1 MKETISPSALEGTL
15 LGQMVTRWSGGSAE
29 MLSDAE
35 ETTILHGAGEK
46 PGFLPL
52 AKKGDRMGGDDGQR
66 FELLERLGAGG
77 MGVVY
82 LARDTLLDRPVAI
95 KFILQAPTDENG
107 HELVERF
114 RAEARASAR
123 LSHENIVRVFDLGSA
138 SGVPFL
144 VMEYL
149 EGRPLDAVLAEGPLD
164 AARVVQVLIDIAR
177 GLSHAHRA
185 HIVHRDLKP
194 ANVFVTRDGRAKIV
208 DFGLASVVAGRD
220 DSQTSP
226 LSGTPRY
233 MSPEQW
239 RGEDQ
244 DGRTDLWAVGV
255 MLFEML
261 SGRSPFWRDHLS
273 EVRANVLA
281 ATPAPP
287 LRSLRPELPELA
299 EDVAARALAKDMAR
313 RFGTAE
319 ELLDALVGLELA
331 LARPLRARDEPAE
344 RPRARR
350 AVERRQVTLM
360 SCSLVEVLAL
370 AEQVDADG
378 YADLLD
384 GFLDICATV
393 ARQLDGAV
401 VTAHGGHALVCFG
414 WPATHEDDAERALRA
429 GFLIVDSTRG
439 LTGKDGAG
447 LAARIGICS
456 GSVVADKREHEAAP
470 RLLGELP
477 HVATWLEGQAVAHEI
492 LISGRARALVRGTI
506 EVEPRGERRPAG
518 GGRSIE
524 VLRALRPSRTVSR
537 FDRAAQALTPL
548 VGREAEIDTLRGLW
562 AQVREGR
569 GQFVKLS
576 GEAGIGKSRL
586 VQTLRAYTAGEAH
599 QRLVCQCWP
608 QFRNSALHPL
618 LEAAMRSMD
627 IEPETPAADRL
638 ARVEAALAGL
648 RVPLAEYVPLFAAVL
663 SIPLNEHYAA
673 PQLSPDLLKNRV
685 QEALIRTLLALA
697 AQRPTLLVVEDLHWS
712 DQSTLELLELLVA
725 RMADAPLMVL
735 ATARPE
741 FAPNW
746 PARPHL
752 HRLALRRL
760 SPGQTAEM
768 VALAAR
774 GQALPEE
781 LVQQLIARA
790 DGIPLFV
797 EEITQTA
804 AEVWQREQQESQ
816 ARAARSA
823 LAAIP
828 ATLQELLLARLDRLQ
843 EAGREVAQLGAV
855 LGRDFPYALLRHAS
869 DRDDETLRTGLMQ
882 LVEAGIVRVE
892 GSEQA
897 ARYVFR
903 HALIQEAALGSLLRP
918 RRQYLHQQATRAILG
933 HFPELA
939 ELQPELL
946 AHHFV
951 EAGDLEPALEWLEK
965 AGQKA
970 VRRSANTDAVSH
982 YSRAIALLRARP
994 EGDARDRKELALQ
1007 LALGA
1012 PMMATRG
1019 YAAPEVHD
1027 TYARARELCRRAG
1040 DDAQLFPSVLGLWQF
1055 YMVGGAAEI
1064 SANLGRQL
1072 VAQAETTDN
1081 RTMLML
1087 AYRALG
1093 TSQMLLGEIAGC
1105 RELTEKGLAL
1115 YDRQEHGAL
1124 ALRYGQDPGVTNGLY
1139 LAWVLWFLGY
1149 PDQAVQRAREA
1160 LRLAHEI
1167 DHPLSIAFA
1176 MNYLATIHN
1185 YRGEFDV
1192 ARDLADRAERVATEH
1207 KLQLWLA
1214 MCQIQRGWAQLGVG
1228 LRDAG
1233 ASELAEGVAKW
1244 TRTGAQAGISFF
1256 QAALIWGLWRA
1267 GRHDE
1272 AIRKVDEV
1280 EEFMRRSGERFFEAE
1295 VLRLRGELLL
1305 STGMTSG
1312 TRTAEDC
1319 FRRGLEVARRQQARA
1334 WELRLALSHARLL
1347 ILRGSNGEAR
1357 ELVSGVYEWFTE
1369 GLETADLREARAL
1382 LEQLG

>member
-1 MKETISPSALEGTL
+1 MKDTLAPSGLEGTL
-15 LGQMVTRWSGGSAE
+15 LGQTVTRWSDRAAL
-29 MLSDAE
+29 LSDAE
-35 ETTILHGAGEK
+35 ETTVLHGAGER
-46 PGFLPL
+46 PGFMPL
-52 AKKGDRMGGDDGQR
+52 AKKGDRIGGEDGQR

-82 LARDTLLDRPVAI
+82 LARDTLLDRAVAI
-95 KFILQAPTDENG
+95 KFILQAPTDDSSREI
-107 HELVERF
+107 VDRF
-114 RAEARASAR
+114 RTEARASAR

-138 SGVPFL
+138 VGVPFL

-149 EGRPLDAVLAEGPLD
+149 EGRPLDAVLAEGPLE
-164 AARVVQVLIDIAR
+164 ARRVVQLVIDIVR

-185 HIVHRDLKP
+185 DIVHRDLKP

-208 DFGLASVVAGRD
+208 DFGLASVAAGRAD
-220 DSQTSP
+220 TQTSP

-244 DGRTDLWAVGV
+244 DGRTDLWSVGV

-261 SGRSPFWRDHLS
+261 CGHSPFWRDHLS
-273 EVRANVLA
+273 EVRANVLSEA
-281 ATPAPP
+281 AAPA
-287 LRSLRPELPELA
+287 LRAFRPELPALA
-299 EDVAARALAKDMAR
+299 ETVAARALAKDVAR

-331 LARPLRARDEPAE
+331 LARPGRAGEEPVE
-344 RPRARR
+344 RPRR
-350 AVERRQVTLM
+350 ASERRQVTLL
-360 SCSLVEVLAL
+360 SCSLVEALAL
-370 AEQVDADG
+370 AEVMDPDA

-393 ARQLDGAV
+393 ARQLEGTMVA
-401 VTAHGGHALVCFG
+401 AHGGHALVCFG
-414 WPATHEDDAERALRA
+414 WPAAHEDDAERALRA
-429 GFLIVDSTRG
+429 GFLVVDSVRG
-439 LTGKDGAG
+439 LASAGGAT

-477 HVATWLEGQAVAHEI
+477 HVATWLEGQAAPHEI
-492 LISGRARALVRGTI
+492 LLSGRARALVRGTI
-506 EVEPRGERRPAG
+506 EVEARGERRPPG
-518 GGRSIE
+518 GGRTIE

-537 FDRAAQALTPL
+537 FDRAGGELTPL
-548 VGREAEIDTLRGLW
+548 VGREAEVDALRGLW

-569 GQFVKLS
+569 GQFVLLS
-576 GEAGIGKSRL
+576 GEAGLGKSRL

-608 QFRNSALHPL
+608 HFRNSALHPL
-618 LEAAMRSMD
+618 LEATMRAMD
-627 IEPETPAADRL
+627 IEPEATASDRL
-638 ARVEAALAGL
+638 ARVEAALADL
-648 RVPLAEYVPLFAAVL
+648 RVPLAEHVPLFAAVL
-663 SIPLNEHYAA
+663 AIPLDGRYAA

-685 QEALIRTLLALA
+685 QEALIRTVLALA

-725 RMADAPLMVL
+725 RMTEAPLMVV
-735 ATARPE
+735 ATSRPE

-760 SPGQTAEM
+760 SPHQTAAM

-781 LVQQLIARA
+781 LVAQLVARA

-797 EEITQTA
+797 EEVTQTA
-804 AEVWQREQQESQ
+804 AEVWQREGQ
-816 ARAARSA
+816 ASAVRRASSA

-869 DRDDETLRTGLMQ
+869 DRDEETLRTGLMQ

-903 HALIQEAALGSLLRP
+903 HALVQEAALSSLLRP
-918 RRQYLHQQATRAILG
+918 RRQYLHGQATRAILG
-933 HFPELA
+933 QFPELA

-951 EAGDLEPALEWLEK
+951 EAGDHERAIEWLEK

-970 VRRSANTDAVSH
+970 VQRSANTDAVSH
-982 YSRAIALLRARP
+982 YAQAIALLRARP
-994 EGDARDRKELALQ
+994 EGDPRDRKELALQ

-1012 PMMATRG
+1012 PLMATRG

-1115 YDRQEHGAL
+1115 YDIREHGKL

-1139 LAWVLWFLGY
+1139 LAWVLWFLGH
-1149 PDQAVQRAREA
+1149 PDQAVARAREA
-1160 LRLAHEI
+1160 LRLAQEI
-1167 DHPLSIAFA
+1167 EHPLSIAFA
-1176 MNYLATIHN
+1176 MNYLATLHN
-1185 YRGEFDV
+1185 YRGEFAT
-1192 ARDLADRAERVATEH
+1192 ARDLADRAEKVATEH

-1214 MCQIQRGWAQLGVG
+1214 MCQIQRGWSQLGSG
-1228 LRDAG
+1228 EREAG
-1233 ASELAEGVAKW
+1233 ASELAEGVAGW
-1244 TRTGAQAGISFF
+1244 TRTGAKAGISFF
-1256 QAALIWGLWRA
+1256 QAAAIWGLWRA

-1272 AIRKVDEV
+1272 AMRKVDEV

-1334 WELRLALSHARLL
+1334 WELRLALSQARLL
-1347 ILRGSNGEAR
+1347 VLRGSPGEAR
-1357 ELVSGVYEWFTE
+1357 ELVAGAYEWFKE

-1382 LEQLG
+1382 LGQLG

>member
-1 MKETISPSALEGTL
+1 MKDTVAPSALEGTL
-15 LGQMVTRWSGGSAE
+15 LGQMVTRWSGGPAE
-29 MLSDAE
+29 LLSDAE

-46 PGFLPL
+46 PGFMPL
-52 AKKGDRMGGDDGQR
+52 AKKGDRIGGEDGQR

-95 KFILQAPTDENG
+95 KFILQAPTDDSG
-107 HELVERF
+107 RELVERF
-114 RAEARASAR
+114 RGEARASAR

-138 SGVPFL
+138 AGVPFL

-164 AARVVQVLIDIAR
+164 ARRVVGVIIDIVR

-185 HIVHRDLKP
+185 SIVHRDLKP

-208 DFGLASVVAGRD
+208 DFGLASVVAGRAD
-220 DSQTSP
+220 HQTLP

-244 DGRTDLWAVGV
+244 DGRTDLWSVGV

-261 SGRSPFWRDHLS
+261 CGRSPFWRDHLS
-273 EVRANVLA
+273 EVRQNVLSEA
-281 ATPAPP
+281 PAPL
-287 LRSLRPELPELA
+287 LRAFRPELPELA
-299 EDVAARALAKDMAR
+299 EAVAARALAKDVAR

-331 LARPLRARDEPAE
+331 LARPGRAGEEPAE
-344 RPRARR
+344 RPRTRR
-350 AVERRQVTLM
+350 ASERRQVTLL
-360 SCSLVEVLAL
+360 SCSLVEALAL
-370 AEQVDADG
+370 AEVLDADA

-384 GFLDICATV
+384 GFSDICATV

-401 VTAHGGHALVCFG
+401 VAAHGGHALVCFG
-414 WPATHEDDAERALRA
+414 WPAAHEDDAERALRA
-429 GFLIVDSTRG
+429 GFLIVDSVRG
-439 LTGKDGAG
+439 LAGSGGAT

-456 GSVVADKREHEAAP
+456 GPVVADKREHEAAP

-477 HVATWLEGQAVAHEI
+477 HVVTWLEGQAGPHEI
-492 LISGRARALVRGTI
+492 LLSGRARALVRGTI
-506 EVEPRGERRPAG
+506 EVEARGERRPAG
-518 GGRSIE
+518 GGRTIE

-537 FDRAAQALTPL
+537 FDRAAEELTPL
-548 VGREAEIDTLRGLW
+548 VGREAEIEALRGLW

-569 GQFVKLS
+569 GQFVLLS
-576 GEAGIGKSRL
+576 GEAGLGKSRL

-608 QFRNSALHPL
+608 HFRNSALHPL
-618 LEAAMRSMD
+618 LEATMRALD
-627 IEPETPAADRL
+627 IDSETAASERL
-638 ARVEAALAGL
+638 LRVEAALAAL
-648 RVPLAEYVPLFAAVL
+648 RVPLQETVPLFAAVL
-663 SIPLNEHYAA
+663 AIPLNDQYAA

-685 QEALIRTLLALA
+685 QEALIRTVMALA

-725 RMADAPLMVL
+725 RMEEAPLMVV
-735 ATARPE
+735 ATLRPE

-760 SPGQTAEM
+760 SPHQTAAM

-774 GQALPEE
+774 GQALPEA
-781 LVQQLIARA
+781 LVEQLVARA

-804 AEVWQREQQESQ
+804 AEVWQREGREADVRKAS
-816 ARAARSA
+816 SA

-843 EAGREVAQLGAV
+843 EAGREAAQLGAV
-855 LGRDFPYALLRHAS
+855 LGRDFTYALLRHAS
-869 DRDDETLRTGLMQ
+869 DRDEDTLRTGLMQ

-951 EAGDLEPALEWLEK
+951 EAGDCERAIEWLEK

-970 VRRSANTDAVSH
+970 VQRSANTDAVSH
-982 YSRAIALLRARP
+982 YSRAIALLRDRP

-1012 PMMATRG
+1012 PLMSIRG

-1115 YDRQEHGAL
+1115 YDIREHGKL

-1139 LAWVLWFLGY
+1139 LGWVLWFLGY
-1149 PDQAVQRAREA
+1149 PDQAVARAREA
-1160 LRLAHEI
+1160 LALAHEI
-1167 DHPLSIAFA
+1167 EHPLSIAFA

-1185 YRGEFDV
+1185 YRGEFAA

-1228 LRDAG
+1228 EREAG
-1233 ASELAEGVAKW
+1233 AAELAEGVAKW
-1244 TRTGAQAGISFF
+1244 TRTGAKAGISFF
-1256 QAALIWGLWRA
+1256 QAAAIWGLWRA

-1272 AIRKVDEV
+1272 AMRKVDEV

-1334 WELRLALSHARLL
+1334 WELRLALSQARLL
-1347 ILRGSNGEAR
+1347 VLRGSPGEAR
-1357 ELVSGVYEWFTE
+1357 ELVTGVYEWFTE

-1382 LEQLG
+1382 LGRLG